1 MLAASE
7 KMFDKID
14 YIEGLHSSL
23 PDCKSK
29 RNELSATVNFLD
41 IITEALKVVD
51 IRSKKMVQKF
61 DLMKVD

>member
-1 MLAASE
+1 MI
-7 KMFDKID
+7 DKID

-29 RNELSATVNFLD
+29 RNELSAVVNFLD
-41 IITEALKVVD
+41 TITKLLEVVD
-51 IRSKKMVQKF
+51 ERSRQMVQKF